1 MMTKPSSKLPHC
13 QRCGEPV
20 KLAWARL
27 GPRESEET
35 SFDASPDPAGNY
47 MMQARPVEG
56 GGKRTF
62 AVWLD
67 DQEAA
72 SLRAQGVLLWRRH
85 EVTCTRR
92 PGRATSSVD
101 PDWLAE
107 KLAQLNLQGGQRGRT

>member
-67 DQEAA
+67 DQEAS

>member
-1 MMTKPSSKLPHC
+1 MTKPSSKLPHC

>member
-1 MMTKPSSKLPHC
+1 MTKPSSKLPHC
-13 QRCGEPV
+13 RLCGEPV

-27 GPRESEET
+27 GPRESEEA

-47 MMQARPVEG
+47 MMQSRPVEG

-67 DQEAA
+67 DQEAS
-72 SLRAQGVLLWRRH
+72 SLRAQGVLLWKRH

>member
-1 MMTKPSSKLPHC
+1 MTKPSSKLPHC

-72 SLRAQGVLLWRRH
+72 SLRAQGVLLWKRH

>member
-1 MMTKPSSKLPHC
+1 MTKPSSKLPHC

-67 DQEAA
+67 DQEAS
-72 SLRAQGVLLWRRH
+72 SLRAQGVLLWKRH

>member
-67 DQEAA
+67 DQEAS
-72 SLRAQGVLLWRRH
+72 SLRAQGVLLWKRH